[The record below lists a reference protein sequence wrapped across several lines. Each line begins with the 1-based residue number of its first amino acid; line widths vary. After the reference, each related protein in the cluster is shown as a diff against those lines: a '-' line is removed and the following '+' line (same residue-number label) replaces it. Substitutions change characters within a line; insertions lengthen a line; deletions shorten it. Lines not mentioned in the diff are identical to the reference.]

1 MGYPRVTTGTET
13 THMVTRTNIF
23 MIKEVTH
30 MGITPITIKMTI
42 THTEIVEV
50 FHETLITIKMTITHI
65 EIVEVV
71 HETAKIISKITHME
85 RSGAIW
91 VNQIF

>member
-1 MGYPRVTTGTET
+1 MIQYLHQIGYPRVTTGTET
-13 THMVTRTNIF
+13 THMVTRMNTF

-30 MGITPITIKMTI
+30 M
-42 THTEIVEV
+42 EI
-50 FHETLITIKMTITHI
+50 TLITIKITITHI

-71 HETAKIISKITHME
+71 HETAKIVSKITHTE
-85 RSGAIW
+85 CSGTIW